1 LGFTERFQINDR
13 IVPSA
18 LMLSNHAIV
27 KDLNALKV
35 YLNNNG
41 IQNSVFYGEDAFFI
55 PNHQNLS
62 HTEIDYF
69 YEVLQSTK
77 PDEKNFLAGFGQ
89 PLIDLYESLKGRFD
103 IVGVILD
110 YERRVKFPLFYD
122 FLASQNSAFIPLKT
136 ARILF
141 TTGQW
146 LSITTKSSQSTR

>member
-18 LMLSNHAIV
+18 LMLNNHAIV

-69 YEVLQSTK
+69 YEVLQ
-77 PDEKNFLAGFGQ
+77 
-89 PLIDLYESLKGRFD
+89 
-103 IVGVILD
+103 D
-110 YERRVKFPLFYD
+110 YIKH
-122 FLASQNSAFIPLKT
+122 Q
-136 ARILF
+136 
-141 TTGQW
+141 
-146 LSITTKSSQSTR
+146 TR